1 MVRMQQRFRRLAVF
15 FGAASLASAG
25 LIMVACGTDN
35 GDTVVTP
42 PITEAGKDTGKGKDS
57 ETPDDRDGGPGS
69 DANAP
74 DCSNEAVLRSNTPTS
89 GIYCS
94 FYKRDGGAAEG
105 GLGASYCENDDTC
118 CNPGKVGSAFPAS
131 YCADGKG
138 ADKCAAEAA
147 QNGSTWTAG
156 AGTVWEC
163 ADKDSCG
170 AGSVCCFIQDQAA
183 LAADP
188 TDKLNPGGYGNNNP
202 DHPPACQ
209 GKAMYNV
216 GGTRCTTG
224 AACGAGE
231 YLVCSKSDDKCG
243 AGTKC
248 QAVEA
253 QFRDLGYCA
262 PTN

>member
-1 MVRMQQRFRRLAVF
+1 MQQRFRRLALF
-15 FGAASLASAG
+15 IGGASLAGAG
-25 LIMVACGTDN
+25 LVVAACGTDN
-35 GDTVVTP
+35 GDTVATP
-42 PITEAGKDTGKGKDS
+42 QVEAGKDTGAKTDS
-57 ETPDDRDGGPGS
+57 GTPGDTDSAIP
-69 DANAP
+69 DASAP
-74 DCSNEAVLRSNTPTS
+74 DCSGEATLRTNTPTS
-89 GIYCS
+89 GIYCA

-118 CNPGKVGSAFPAS
+118 CNPGKVGSAFPPS

-138 ADKCAAEAA
+138 ADKCAAAA
-147 QNGSTWTAG
+147 AANNSQWTND
-156 AGTVWEC
+156 AGTAWEC
-163 ADKDSCG
+163 SDKNSCG
-170 AGSVCCFIQDQAA
+170 AGQVCCFIQDQAR

-202 DHPPACQ
+202 QHPPACN

-224 AACGAGE
+224 NACAAGE
-231 YLVCSKSDDKCG
+231 YIVCSKSDDNCG

-248 QAVEA
+248 TAVEA